1 MHAVI
6 RRYRVRL
13 GTVEQAARY
22 AEKWFVPLVR
32 KLPGFVMYYLLD
44 AGNDTLAS
52 IGLFESREGAE
63 SAAQLARDWFEDEWP
78 SFRPLP
84 PEVVVGEIVAQTA
97 VDNRPLV
104 DRRKHADRRVAA
116 LLVGADSWP
125 GTERRGSSQR
135 RTRSDQ
141 QSGFSAQLELKAAG

>member
-52 IGLFESREGAE
+52 IGLFEGREGAE

-104 DRRKHADRRVAA
+104 DRRKPADRRVAA
-116 LLVGADSWP
+116 LLVGADSWA
-125 GTERRGSSQR
+125 GTERRGSSER

-141 QSGFSAQLELKAAG
+141 RSGFSAQLELKAAG

>member
-52 IGLFESREGAE
+52 IGLFESRDGAE

-84 PEVVVGEIVAQTA
+84 PEVVIGEIVAQTA

-104 DRRKHADRRVAA
+104 DRRKHPDRRLAA
-116 LLVGADSWP
+116 LLVSADSWR
-125 GTERRGSSQR
+125 GTERRSSSER
-135 RTRSDQ
+135 RTRSERRND
-141 QSGFSAQLELKAAG
+141 FAAQLELRAAG

>member
-32 KLPGFVMYYLLD
+32 KLPGFVTYYLLD

-52 IGLFESREGAE
+52 IGLFESRDGAE

-104 DRRKHADRRVAA
+104 ERRKYADRRVAA

-141 QSGFSAQLELKAAG
+141 RSGLSAQLELKAAG

>member
-22 AEKWFVPLVR
+22 ADKWFVPLVR

-52 IGLFESREGAE
+52 IGLFESRDGAE

-84 PEVVVGEIVAQTA
+84 PEVVSLRDKFSHTPWWRWICSIG
-97 VDNRPLV
+97 
-104 DRRKHADRRVAA
+104 
-116 LLVGADSWP
+116 
-125 GTERRGSSQR
+125 GTLPSA
-135 RTRSDQ
+135 RTRS
-141 QSGFSAQLELKAAG
+141 GLNPTM

>member
-52 IGLFESREGAE
+52 IGLFESRDGAE

-104 DRRKHADRRVAA
+104 DRRKHAERRVAA
-116 LLVGADSWP
+116 LIVGADSWR
-125 GTERRGSSQR
+125 GTERRGSSER
-135 RTRSDQ
+135 RTRRDQ
-141 QSGFSAQLELKAAG
+141 RSSFSAQLELKAAG

>member
-32 KLPGFVMYYLLD
+32 KLPGFVTYYLLD

-52 IGLFESREGAE
+52 IGLFESIDGAE
-63 SAAQLARDWFEDEWP
+63 SAAQLARDWF
-78 SFRPLP
+78 
-84 PEVVVGEIVAQTA
+84 
-97 VDNRPLV
+97 
-104 DRRKHADRRVAA
+104 
-116 LLVGADSWP
+116 
-125 GTERRGSSQR
+125 
-135 RTRSDQ
+135 
-141 QSGFSAQLELKAAG
+141 

>member
-32 KLPGFVMYYLLD
+32 KLPGFVTYYLLD

-52 IGLFESREGAE
+52 IGLFESRDGAE

-97 VDNRPLV
+97 VDNRLLV
-104 DRRKHADRRVAA
+104 DRRKQVDRRVAA
-116 LLVGADSWP
+116 LVVGPDSWP
-125 GTERRGSSQR
+125 GTERREKSER
-135 RTRSDQ
+135 RARSDQ
-141 QSGFSAQLELKAAG
+141 RSGFSAQLELKAAG

>member
-52 IGLFESREGAE
+52 IGLFESRDGAE

-104 DRRKHADRRVAA
+104 ERRKYADRRVAA

-141 QSGFSAQLELKAAG
+141 RSGFSAQLELKAAG

>member
-6 RRYRVRL
+6 KRYRVRL

-32 KLPGFVMYYLLD
+32 KLPGFVTYYLMD
-44 AGNDTLAS
+44 AGNETLAS
-52 IGLFESREGAE
+52 IRLFETREGAE

-104 DRRKHADRRVAA
+104 DRRKHPERRLAA
-116 LLVGADSWP
+116 LLVSADSWR
-125 GTERRGSSQR
+125 GTERRNSSER
-135 RTRSDQ
+135 RTRSERRND
-141 QSGFSAQLELKAAG
+141 FSAQLELKAAG

>member
-22 AEKWFVPLVR
+22 ADKWFVPLVR

-52 IGLFESREGAE
+52 IGLFESRDGAE

-84 PEVVVGEIVAQTA
+84 PEVVIGEIVAQTA

>member
-1 MHAVI
+1 M

-22 AEKWFVPLVR
+22 AEKWFVPLIR
-32 KLPGFVMYYLLD
+32 KLPGFVTYYLMD

-52 IGLFESREGAE
+52 IGLFETREGAE
-63 SAAQLARDWFEDEWP
+63 SAARLARDWFEDEWP

-97 VDNRPLV
+97 VDDRPLV
-104 DRRKHADRRVAA
+104 DRRKHPDRRVAA
-116 LLVGADSWP
+116 LLEGAESWR
-125 GTERRGSSQR
+125 GTERRNSSER
-135 RTRSDQ
+135 RARSER
-141 QSGFSAQLELKAAG
+141 QSNFAAQLELRAAG